1 MSLAELPPAPS
12 VAGTSLAGAAPY
24 VITAEENRAL
34 CASLGSVAAADG
46 TAHPIYFFIATQV
59 GMGRSVA
66 GLCALCDFD
75 VEEGPLIASST
86 VTFERPLMTE
96 RPYWVTGE
104 IKSLVRKRSRSLGVM
119 DVLEYVLRLSL
130 PDGASVLETV
140 NVWMLPR
147 RSLA

>member
-1 MSLAELPPAPS
+1 MTAAELPPAPS

-24 VITAEENRAL
+24 VITAEENRTL

-75 VEEGPLIASST
+75 VEED
-86 VTFERPLMTE
+86 VTR
-96 RPYWVTGE
+96 
-104 IKSLVRKRSRSLGVM
+104 LVRAIMSLGV
-119 DVLEYVLRLSL
+119 DLVRWYRLEGTDK
-130 PDGASVLETV
+130 PDELADSYAGLVQR
-140 NVWMLPR
+140 MLGVR
-147 RSLA
+147 VGD